1 MKPLRGSKGGETM
14 LSIYLCSVFIYF
26 VILVAINLCFLDVIR
41 QRYKASYNRILIVSL
56 SAFVPVLRLL
66 AVLAIVNLIRKV

>member
-1 MKPLRGSKGGETM
+1 MKQLRGSKGGEIM
-14 LSIYLCSVFIYF
+14 LAIYLCSVLTYF
-26 VILVAINLCFLDVIR
+26 VIFVSINLCFLDAIR

-66 AVLAIVNLIRKV
+66 AVLAIVNLIRKA